1 VADTAAADSD
11 RHSGDRQGN
20 QWMTR
25 LAVTYFP
32 VAPSRHRNPR
42 VISQVFWELPGLL
55 DFEQLG
61 DHFE

>member
-1 VADTAAADSD
+1 
-11 RHSGDRQGN
+11 
-20 QWMTR
+20 MTR

-32 VAPSRHRNPR
+32 VAPSRHRNPT